1 MLDFISLRFK
11 QNRKKKKNCKVH
23 LKVTDKNLHWEK
35 VCSTYLSQWDA
46 ASLKEQSS

>member
-11 QNRKKKKNCKVH
+11 QNRKKKNCKVH
-23 LKVTDKNLHWEK
+23 LKVTDKNLYWEK
-35 VCSTYLSQWDA
+35 VCSTYLSQCAA